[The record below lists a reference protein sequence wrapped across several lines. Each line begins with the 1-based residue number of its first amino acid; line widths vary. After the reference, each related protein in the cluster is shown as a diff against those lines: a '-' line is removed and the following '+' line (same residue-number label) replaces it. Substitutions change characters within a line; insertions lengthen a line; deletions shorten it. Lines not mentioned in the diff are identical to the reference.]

1 MIGSLTEEQEE
12 LRALA
17 RGFLADTSSTA
28 RVRALVDGG
37 AARDDEVWRQ
47 MAEQVGLQ
55 GIAIPEE
62 YGGAG
67 AGPMELGVVAEEL
80 GRVLFVGPY
89 FSSVVLAAQTLA
101 ACPDEAARAAWL
113 PGIAAGELTATLAV
127 GDTTGEIDPARVTA
141 TAAESGEGGW
151 VLTGTKRFVVDGAT
165 AGLLLVAAR
174 AGDEVALFAVD
185 ATGGGVPGLA
195 REPLPNLDLTR
206 PLATVTLAGTPA
218 TRLAGDGAAVL
229 ARVGDLVAAALAAE
243 QAGGA
248 AAALE
253 MAVEY
258 AKIRVQFG
266 RPIGSFQAIKHRCAD
281 LLCEVEAARTAAAA
295 AAALLAAGD
304 PEGPLAASAAAA
316 WCATAYVHA
325 AKENI
330 QIHGGIGFT
339 WEHPAHLYLR
349 RAKTTELLF
358 GTPAHH
364 RARVAELAGI

>member
-17 RGFLADTSSTA
+17 RDFLADASSAA

-55 GIAIPEE
+55 GIGIPEE

-67 AGPMELGVVAEEL
+67 AGPVELGVVAEEL
-80 GRVLFVGPY
+80 GRALFVGPY

-127 GDTTGEIDPARVTA
+127 GDATGEIDPAQVTT
-141 TAAESGEGGW
+141 TAAEPGEGGW

-185 ATGGGVPGLA
+185 ATGGGGPGLV

-218 TRLAGDGAAVL
+218 TRLAGDAATVL

-266 RPIGSFQAIKHRCAD
+266 RPIGSFQAIKHKCAD

-295 AAALLAAGD
+295 AAALLATGD

-358 GTPAHH
+358 GTPARH